1 MSQAVHPAGAQ
12 EGRSSAWTDS
22 LPPNLQPL
30 GSSGRAY
37 SGRLQDGSLVA
48 VKPVPVDSAE
58 GAGRMLDYLKR
69 LAGYA
74 SPFLVPVRGAVYRE
88 GAVWVMSEMGAGV
101 PLRDLMSRW
110 PLSAS
115 QVVTIGLDLL
125 AALQALQQFGLSHG
139 NLHSGNVHVT
149 PEGRVQLSDYA
160 LRPRFRPD
168 SPRVG
173 WPDPR
178 IDLVSAGLLLCSA
191 LGIKAKPEGPEL
203 SQAERSV
210 PALVAAVRVMA
221 EGGAGRFA
229 GSALGLFEEASGN
242 RARPLPLQQSR
253 RELAELVG
261 GGQRPAAGQPAQ
273 PGPVAAAPVDT
284 RRSSGA
290 RPGRSIPWLLLGG
303 ALVLLLL
310 LAAAWAAFR
319 PGWTPI
325 ATSRPGSSGPA
336 AAARPASP
344 PPPDAARPAPAAPA
358 APAAAAGAAAAPA
371 TPAPTDLSPPP
382 QPVPAEPAQPQ
393 SAQAAPAAGSP
404 TDAVSQFY
412 GRVVAHDFDGA
423 VRLWSAGMQST
434 YPRGE
439 YVDGRFS
446 DTSSMSLRR
455 NQLIS
460 SGGGRAIVSIDL
472 VEVRGGRTYH
482 WVGNWYVVQ
491 SNSGWLLDRPA
502 LSQA

>member
-1 MSQAVHPAGAQ
+1 MSQAVQPTGAQ
-12 EGRSSAWTDS
+12 EGRSSYWTDS
-22 LPPNLQPL
+22 LTRSLRPL
-30 GSSGRAY
+30 GSSVRAY

-74 SPFLVPVRGAVYRE
+74 SPFLVPVRGAEYRD
-88 GAVWVMSEMGAGV
+88 GGVWVMSEMGAGV

-139 NLHSGNVHVT
+139 SLHSGNVHVT

-173 WPDPR
+173 WADPR

-242 RARPLPLQQSR
+242 RARPLQLQQSR

-261 GGQRPAAGQPAQ
+261 GGQRVAPRQSAHPAVG
-273 PGPVAAAPVDT
+273 AAALVKARQSLAPRPV
-284 RRSSGA
+284 
-290 RPGRSIPWLLLGG
+290 RPMPWLLLGG

-310 LAAAWAAFR
+310 LAAAWGIFR
-319 PGWTPI
+319 PGWAPLAI
-325 ATSRPGSSGPA
+325 SRPGSSGPA

-344 PPPDAARPAPAAPA
+344 PPPAGVQPAPAAVAGA
-358 APAAAAGAAAAPA
+358 APAP
-371 TPAPTDLSPPP
+371 PAPPESTPLP
-382 QPVPAEPAQPQ
+382 QSAPVEPAPPK
-393 SAQAAPAAGSP
+393 SAQAAPAAAGSP

-460 SGGGRAIVSIDL
+460 SGGGQAIVSIDL
-472 VEVRGGRTYH
+472 VDVRGGRTYH

>member
-1 MSQAVHPAGAQ
+1 MSQAVQPTGAQ
-12 EGRSSAWTDS
+12 EGRSSSWTDS

-58 GAGRMLDYLKR
+58 GAARMLDYLKR

-74 SPFLVPVRGAVYRE
+74 SPFLVPVRGAEYRD

-242 RARPLPLQQSR
+242 RARPLQLQQSR
-253 RELAELVG
+253 RELAELAG
-261 GGQRPAAGQPAQ
+261 GGQRVTPRQSAQPAAG
-273 PGPVAAAPVDT
+273 AAAPVKA
-284 RRSSGA
+284 RQSPA
-290 RPGRSIPWLLLGG
+290 PRPGRPIPWLLLGG

-310 LAAAWAAFR
+310 LAAAWGIFR
-319 PGWTPI
+319 PGWAPLAI
-325 ATSRPGSSGPA
+325 SRPASSGPA

-344 PPPDAARPAPAAPA
+344 QPPAGVQPAPAAPA
-358 APAAAAGAAAAPA
+358 NSAGAGAAPA
-371 TPAPTDLSPPP
+371 TPAPPESTPLP
-382 QPVPAEPAQPQ
+382 QSAPAEPAPPQ
-393 SAQAAPAAGSP
+393 SAQAAPAAAGSP

-460 SGGGRAIVSIDL
+460 SGGGQAIVSIDL

>member
-1 MSQAVHPAGAQ
+1 MSQAVHPTGAQ
-12 EGRSSAWTDS
+12 EGRSSSWTDS

-37 SGRLQDGSLVA
+37 SGRLDDGSLVA
-48 VKPVPVDSAE
+48 VKPVPVDSPE

-74 SPFLVPVRGAVYRE
+74 SPFLVPVRGAEYRD

-191 LGIKAKPEGPEL
+191 LGIKAKSEGPEL

-242 RARPLPLQQSR
+242 RARPLQLQQSR

-261 GGQRPAAGQPAQ
+261 GGQRPAARQSVQPAI
-273 PGPVAAAPVDT
+273 GATVPVNA
-284 RRSSGA
+284 RRPPAA
-290 RPGRSIPWLLLGG
+290 RPGRSMPWLLIAG

-310 LAAAWAAFR
+310 LAAAWGIFR

-325 ATSRPGSSGPA
+325 AISRLGSSGPA

-344 PPPDAARPAPAAPA
+344 PPSAARPAPVAPA
-358 APAAAAGAAAAPA
+358 GAAGAAAAPA
-371 TPAPTDLSPPP
+371 TPAPPESTPQPAPAEPP
-382 QPVPAEPAQPQ
+382 QPQ
-393 SAQAAPAAGSP
+393 SVQAAPAAAGSP

-423 VRLWSAGMQST
+423 VQLWSAGMQST

-446 DTSSMSLRR
+446 NTSSMSLRR

-460 SGGGRAIVSIDL
+460 SGGGQAIVSIDL

-502 LSQA
+502 LTQA